1 MHTLFAY
8 RGRAKPFFPMACY
21 TLYTCAVVT
30 WLMQD
35 VLGFQTLKQLTA
47 LSSAVGMIGETPHRR
62 HRPGRS
68 CARRCSLT

>member
-1 MHTLFAY
+1 MRFDVCCRIHTLFAY

-35 VLGFQTLKQLTA
+35 LPSFQTLKQLTA
-47 LSSAVGMIGETPHRR
+47 LSSAVGMIGAAPKRR
-62 HRPGRS
+62 RLYG
-68 CARRCSLT
+68 